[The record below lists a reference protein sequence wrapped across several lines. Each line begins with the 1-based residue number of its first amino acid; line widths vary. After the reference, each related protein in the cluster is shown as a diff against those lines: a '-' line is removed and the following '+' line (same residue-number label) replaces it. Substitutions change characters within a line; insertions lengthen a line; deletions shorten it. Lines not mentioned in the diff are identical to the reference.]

1 MATKVKQKDN
11 TEVTTQASLDG
22 PLLDFSDDAI
32 KKMIK
37 LAKKNGYVTMDEL
50 NAVLPSD
57 EVTSE
62 QIEDILAMF
71 SEMGV
76 NVVDDEDEV
85 ESENYE
91 DEVTVEG
98 RFSRGL

>member
-37 LAKKNGYVTMDEL
+37 LAKKWLRNDG
-50 NAVLPSD
+50 
-57 EVTSE
+57 
-62 QIEDILAMF
+62 
-71 SEMGV
+71 
-76 NVVDDEDEV
+76 
-85 ESENYE
+85 
-91 DEVTVEG
+91 
-98 RFSRGL
+98 